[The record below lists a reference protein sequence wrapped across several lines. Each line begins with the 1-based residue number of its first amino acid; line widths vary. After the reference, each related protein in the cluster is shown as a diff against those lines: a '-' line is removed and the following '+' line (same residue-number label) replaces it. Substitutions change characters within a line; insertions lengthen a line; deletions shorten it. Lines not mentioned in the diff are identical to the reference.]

1 MRWILRL
8 VANAVALA
16 IATWI
21 LSGIS
26 LTGSSTTSKIITLL
40 VVALIFG
47 VLNAIIKPIF
57 ALFTAPLILL
67 TLGLFLIV
75 INACML
81 LLTSWLAGLFD
92 LGWSVDGF
100 WTAVLGAIIIS
111 IVSFVLNVFLP
122 DPDDRDVT
130 EESTGRPVRVV
141 FVCLG
146 NICRSPMA
154 ERVAERAAA
163 DAGVT
168 GVEFASAGTISEEF
182 DDPMDRRRRPYSRS
196 MATGTRITRRVGS
209 PRRRSSQ
216 LTSLWR
222 WSPVMCVASWLSR
235 PTVAR

>member
-1 MRWILRL
+1 VVSFHREFGTRGTIEVMRWILRL

-47 VLNAIIKPIF
+47 VLNMIIKPIF

-81 LLTSWLAGLFD
+81 LLTSWLAGLFN

-122 DPDDRDVT
+122 DPDDK
-130 EESTGRPVRVV
+130 
-141 FVCLG
+141 
-146 NICRSPMA
+146 
-154 ERVAERAAA
+154 
-163 DAGVT
+163 
-168 GVEFASAGTISEEF
+168 
-182 DDPMDRRRRPYSRS
+182 RR
-196 MATGTRITRRVGS
+196 G
-209 PRRRSSQ
+209 
-216 LTSLWR
+216 
-222 WSPVMCVASWLSR
+222 
-235 PTVAR
+235 